1 MSAQPSLDPGQIR
14 ELCRLEWI
22 GTGENV
28 LFLGPPGVG
37 KTHLAIALGRLAVTH
52 AYSTLFISATSLINA
67 LERARKEG
75 TVNERLNILNK
86 PRLLIID
93 ELGYLP
99 ISAETSHLFFQLICR
114 RYENK
119 SIVITSN
126 RPASEWGMIFGDP
139 TVATAILDRLL
150 HHCTVITIRGDS
162 YRLRSGI
169 KTKTRTKEK
178 DKKKVPMQ
186 TPAADLTKIAMQTL

>member
-52 AYSTLFISATSLINA
+52 AYSTLFISATSLINT

-99 ISAETSHLFFQLICR
+99 ISAETSHLFFLLICR

>member
-1 MSAQPSLDPGQIR
+1 M
-14 ELCRLEWI
+14 
-22 GTGENV
+22 
-28 LFLGPPGVG
+28 FLGPPGVG

-52 AYSTLFISATSLINA
+52 AYSTLFISATSLINT